1 MDTSEHPTLSPLSGP
16 TGSTSYADLARVF
29 LRIGVLGFGGPAGQI
44 AMMHDAIVER
54 RSWISETEYLRAL
67 SVCHLLPGPEAMQ
80 LATWI
85 GWRLQG
91 VIGGLISGGLFVL
104 PGALLMLSL
113 SIGYALYAQLPA
125 LSAVLL
131 GLKATVLALVL
142 QALIRLSGR
151 ALKTPLDRGLAIGGF
166 IALAAFSVPFPL
178 VVLGA
183 GLIGLS
189 LGFLQKPDTVPP
201 ATGPQPNLWAGIR
214 HLGLTTLIWGGLW
227 FAPLVAVWVWLGPD
241 HVLWDIGLL
250 FSKLAMVTFGGAY
263 AVLAYLAQAAVD
275 TFGWLKPGEMADALG
290 LAETTPGP
298 LILVTQHVGF
308 LAAYRDPG
316 GLDPILAGVLG
327 ASLTTWVTFVPC
339 FLWIFAL
346 APWIEALNRQ
356 PALRAGLSAISA
368 SVVGV
373 MASLA
378 LWFGLHLLFTD
389 RAPRALGPITLEV
402 PVLASVSLPALGLSL
417 LATGLLLGL
426 RWGVV
431 RTLLVVSVVA
441 LGLSHVLTV

>member
-1 MDTSEHPTLSPLSGP
+1 MDTSEHASLSPLSGP
-16 TGSTSYADLARVF
+16 TGSPSRADLAAVF

-44 AMMHDAIVER
+44 AMMHDAVVER
-54 RSWISETEYLRAL
+54 RGWVGETEYLRAL

-91 VIGGLISGGLFVL
+91 VTGGLIAGGLFVL
-104 PGALLMLSL
+104 PGALLMLAL
-113 SIGYALYAQLPA
+113 SVGYALFAQLPA

-151 ALKTPLDRGLAIGGF
+151 ALKTSLDRILAIGGF

-189 LGFLQKPDTVPP
+189 LGFLQKPVAVPP
-201 ATGPQPNLWAGIR
+201 ATGVLPSLWTGIQ
-214 HLGLTTLIWGGLW
+214 HLSLTTLVWGSLW
-227 FAPLVAVWVWLGPD
+227 AAPLAGVWLWLGPD

-316 GLDPILAGVLG
+316 GLDPILSGVLG

-346 APWIEALNRQ
+346 SPWIEALNRQ

-378 LWFGLHLLFTD
+378 LWFGLHLLFKD
-389 RAPRALGPITLEV
+389 RAPWVLGQIALEV

-417 LATGLLLGL
+417 LAAGLLLGL

-431 RTLLVVSVVA
+431 RTLLVVAGLA
-441 LGLSHVLTV
+441 LGLGQVMAL